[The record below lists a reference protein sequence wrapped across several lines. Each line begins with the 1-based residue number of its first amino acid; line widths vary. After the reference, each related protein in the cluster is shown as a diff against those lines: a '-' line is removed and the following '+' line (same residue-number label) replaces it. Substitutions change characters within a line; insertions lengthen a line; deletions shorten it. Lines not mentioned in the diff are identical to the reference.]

1 MEFYLWLH
9 RWASQQKILTNTMT
23 RRQFRNVSLIASAIS
38 ILIIYLD
45 WCGNT
50 EVLTRNSVIILVG
63 CSVMPLA
70 LSYLCCYY
78 LLREQGRN
86 GLGVLV
92 LVILLPALFRGVF
105 LLLWNGLEHTTQN
118 LYFLLLGAA
127 MILVSI
133 VYVLFDEL
141 KDAIHKLRK
150 YGISHCLQK
159 KFFFFQREIQF
170 RKKEKV
176 WQKQKP
182 KEAYPQIFAI
192 SSREWQEL
200 GMYKKYAVLSDF
212 LSIEAEEM
220 QIMKPALKISDDFA
234 YEENVVCDIDYQN
247 NYIMLNRF
255 FLNYLS
261 FESILAYC
269 IVELQN
275 LKAYKILEIPVDAN
289 ELEREEILFRVFYT
303 KKDILA
309 YDILTMYYAWNKA
322 SYYCTK

>member
-1 MEFYLWLH
+1 M
-9 RWASQQKILTNTMT
+9 
-23 RRQFRNVSLIASAIS
+23 SAEEI
-38 ILIIYLD
+38 
-45 WCGNT
+45 
-50 EVLTRNSVIILVG
+50 
-63 CSVMPLA
+63 
-70 LSYLCCYY
+70 
-78 LLREQGRN
+78 
-86 GLGVLV
+86 
-92 LVILLPALFRGVF
+92 
-105 LLLWNGLEHTTQN
+105 
-118 LYFLLLGAA
+118 
-127 MILVSI
+127 
-133 VYVLFDEL
+133 
-141 KDAIHKLRK
+141 
-150 YGISHCLQK
+150 
-159 KFFFFQREIQF
+159 FFFQREIQF